1 MSEEKIITA
10 APVTEG
16 TVTIIIAEYR
26 GLIEA
31 VEQYKAAL
39 DLSAAEKDK
48 SWWKAYHAEKEV
60 AKRDIQ
66 ITELRKQIAELREQI
81 AELKEAGRK
90 VCDFIDSKPQ
100 LRSEYNLFQCER
112 DLERSADAVES
123 EVGNENAE

>member
-16 TVTIIIAEYR
+16 TVTISIAEYR

-31 VEQYKAAL
+31 VEQHKAAL

-60 AKRDIQ
+60 EKRDIQ
-66 ITELRKQIAELREQI
+66 ITELREQI

-100 LRSEYNLFQCER
+100 LRNEYNLFQCER
-112 DLERSADAVES
+112 DLERSADAAES
-123 EVGNENAE
+123 EAGNENAE